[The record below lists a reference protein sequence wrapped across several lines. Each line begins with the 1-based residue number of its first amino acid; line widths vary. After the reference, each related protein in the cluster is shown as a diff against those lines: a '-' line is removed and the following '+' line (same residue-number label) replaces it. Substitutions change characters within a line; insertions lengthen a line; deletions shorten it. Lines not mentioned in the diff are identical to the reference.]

1 MFVHDKKQPHNQ
13 QMGSIFITVK
23 SISIKRRFQFEVLT
37 VKPHWHCEALQI
49 TEIQRSLLSQQMALF
64 FKEETMLKLD
74 LRVAKQQPLH

>member
-37 VKPHWHCEALQI
+37 VKPHWHCKALQI

-64 FKEETMLKLD
+64 LK
-74 LRVAKQQPLH
+74 RRQC